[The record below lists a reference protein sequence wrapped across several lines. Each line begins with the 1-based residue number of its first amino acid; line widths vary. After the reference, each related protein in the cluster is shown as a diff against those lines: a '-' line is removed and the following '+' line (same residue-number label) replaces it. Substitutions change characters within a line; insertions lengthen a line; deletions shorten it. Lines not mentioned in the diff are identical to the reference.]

1 MQSNITK
8 SHRVNWIDELKGFIL
23 ILVCL
28 SHVRIHIPLGT
39 GGGIYYQ
46 FAPLFVCLLSFF
58 YQDYC
63 LVHAD
68 IPPLV
73 PI

>member
-28 SHVRIHIPLGT
+28 SHARIHIPLGT
-39 GGGIYYQ
+39 VGGI
-46 FAPLFVCLLSFF
+46 
-58 YQDYC
+58 
-63 LVHAD
+63 
-68 IPPLV
+68 
-73 PI
+73 